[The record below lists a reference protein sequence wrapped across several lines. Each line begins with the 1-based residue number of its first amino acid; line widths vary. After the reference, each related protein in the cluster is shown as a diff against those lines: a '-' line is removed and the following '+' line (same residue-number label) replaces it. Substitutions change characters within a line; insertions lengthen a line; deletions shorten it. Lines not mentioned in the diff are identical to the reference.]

1 MYLIPAG
8 GFSVDLPYII
18 NYGAFNSWGQIGFGI
33 CLPPPARK
41 NNNTVY
47 TLRPP
52 LMRPLQGLSQGARLL
67 KHKVDSK
74 QVHIH
79 SGIPETNP
87 LHITDDNTDLLLHGF
102 LRRILLLR
110 EPLVGL

>member
-1 MYLIPAG
+1 MYLIPAV

-18 NYGAFNSWGQIGFGI
+18 HYGAFNSWGQIGFGI

-52 LMRPLQGLSQGARLL
+52 LIFWWSSTPRGESSHVGTQTRVPVIR
-67 KHKVDSK
+67 
-74 QVHIH
+74 
-79 SGIPETNP
+79 
-87 LHITDDNTDLLLHGF
+87 NTAK
-102 LRRILLLR
+102 RR
-110 EPLVGL
+110 G